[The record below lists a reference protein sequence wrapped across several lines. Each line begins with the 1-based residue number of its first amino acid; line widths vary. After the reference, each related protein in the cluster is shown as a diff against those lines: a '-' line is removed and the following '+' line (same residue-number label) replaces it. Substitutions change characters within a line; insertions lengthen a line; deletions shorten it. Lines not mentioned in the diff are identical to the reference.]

1 MQIENM
7 DTITAEQLKAEQY
20 PMELACN
27 PLSKLEFIADAIKGL
42 CEYPEVFK
50 ELDNI
55 RPMGEIIAD
64 ATMELW
70 AVVNAGMSRID
81 ALEAQLKACRAVAD
95 GKPHIDYGDV
105 Q

>member
-1 MQIENM
+1 MQIETR

-27 PLSKLEFIADAIKGL
+27 PLGKLEFIADTIRGL
-42 CEYPEVFK
+42 CAYCQDPIEITNPSAMA
-50 ELDNI
+50 D
-55 RPMGEIIAD
+55 IIAD